1 MLSRV
6 DFFLI
11 EYSKVE
17 NSNNT
22 KQMVLAPN
30 DFYAYSQATGT
41 QYPESA
47 EERARL
53 VPEVRRFRQSQLRA
67 PAQEQSGPDLSDI
80 AMGAGLFGMALATGM
95 SAAQGFGGRA
105 RSTVARPRSGNE
117 GIVQGKAKLNQL
129 QEKIASEKVDRALD
143 SKLYNRL
150 LQAEEL
156 SRKDLGAL
164 QNIQKELKGSDQW
177 VMKDTPASVA
187 PSKTVD
193 SKTPAMTGYR
203 DFNRSVD

>member
-95 SAAQGFGGRA
+95 GGAAMAAQMGD
-105 RSTVARPRSGNE
+105 RSRRTAVSYTHLTLPTKR
-117 GIVQGKAKLNQL
+117 IV
-129 QEKIASEKVDRALD
+129 
-143 SKLYNRL
+143 
-150 LQAEEL
+150 
-156 SRKDLGAL
+156 
-164 QNIQKELKGSDQW
+164 
-177 VMKDTPASVA
+177 
-187 PSKTVD
+187 
-193 SKTPAMTGYR
+193 
-203 DFNRSVD
+203 